1 MSREQRRYPRADAD
15 WLVTIDTPQGS
26 LDARTMDVSAGGA
39 FICCQ
44 KSVGQFAEIYM
55 TFLDIPHLDR
65 PLPVKAEVIR
75 SNIHCADDDLRPHGA
90 GVRFTQIA
98 AEDRK
103 LISTLISDHIEIEK
117 TDSSGEET
125 DK

>member
-1 MSREQRRYPRADAD
+1 MTREQRRYPRADAD

>member
-1 MSREQRRYPRADAD
+1 
-15 WLVTIDTPQGS
+15 
-26 LDARTMDVSAGGA
+26 MDVSAGGA

-44 KSVGQFAEIYM
+44 KSVRQFAEIDM
-55 TFLDIPHLDR
+55 AFLDIPHLDR

-103 LISTLISDHIEIEK
+103 LISTLVSDHIEIEK
-117 TDSSGEET
+117 SDSSGEET
-125 DK
+125 DQ